1 MDRCR
6 RRCARIWASAIL
18 WCGCR
23 SASRM
28 PMISSPTSRA
38 RWFKPAEMGKAIP
51 SLSLLACDLA
61 IPMSVTAGHNGEHE
75 MRTQVGIVGA
85 GPAGLM
91 LSHLLHLDGVESVI
105 LENRS
110 RDYIESRIRA
120 GLIEQWAHD
129 LLVETGGGAGS
140 PAEG

>member
-1 MDRCR
+1 MARCR
-6 RRCARIWASAIL
+6 PRCARVWASAIL
-18 WCGCR
+18 WCGSP

-28 PMISSPTSRA
+28 STISSPTSRRHWVKPRKWASQSRVCLYLA
-38 RWFKPAEMGKAIP
+38 R
-51 SLSLLACDLA
+51 DLA

-91 LSHLLHLDGVESVI
+91 LSHLLHLDGVDSVI